1 VCAHALRRICPGR
14 HVAEDTV
21 WIACASLL
29 ATMKIGADGAA
40 PPLAKFASGII
51 AIPEAFECDI
61 RPRSAQAEAL
71 VREAADVVDMG
82 DDEKGGAVR
91 GE

>member
-29 ATMKIGADGAA
+29 ATM
-40 PPLAKFASGII
+40 FASGII

-82 DDEKGGAVR
+82 DDGKDEAAR